1 MRDGPKNLM
10 IDEGWNNVLWEKMF
24 IFDKFIDGETIMVDL
39 TWLSYGN
46 EWGAHTSNVSIV

>member
-1 MRDGPKNLM
+1 M